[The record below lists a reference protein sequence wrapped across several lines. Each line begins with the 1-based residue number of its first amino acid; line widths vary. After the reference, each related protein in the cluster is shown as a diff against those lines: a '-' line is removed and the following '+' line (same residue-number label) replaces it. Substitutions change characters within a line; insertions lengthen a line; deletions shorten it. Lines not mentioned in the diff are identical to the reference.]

1 MQGMF
6 VAAVYLGDDEARAQA
21 LAYVQSVSQ
30 AIESG
35 QFRSDQEPLDPKNPV
50 RPVAGRHSH
59 GPFMIQL
66 GAAAALVRAAV
77 SDGRA
82 CRVCARLACRTCF
95 RGCSSWCLPGGDV
108 WP

>member
-82 CRVCARLACRTCF
+82 CRVCARRVSNVFSGMLQLVFA
-95 RGCSSWCLPGGDV
+95 W
-108 WP
+108 W